1 MNKYSDRDLELSD
14 TDHEHKVY
22 KTSKFSKKHKF
33 HKSKSRSRSRD
44 DTDIENDDFE
54 FTNDPEELVYIKEFN
69 MNDMMPRTVDD
80 KGTKIVVIGK
90 PGCFA
95 PGTKVLMY
103 DGNLK
108 NVEDVKIGDVL
119 MGDDNTPRNVLE
131 LYHDFDEMF
140 DIIPIRGSSYTVN
153 KKHDLVLISKGYSR
167 YKKQYPRDFTI
178 EISVEEYLNKST
190 DWKKNFHCFRST
202 GINCWTDKKHLIDPY
217 LLGLW
222 LGDGTSSTSEITNID
237 QEILDFCKEYA
248 DNNNLRFNKRAKN
261 AKYSYRFSAVDDEH
275 YNRLLKSLR
284 EYNLLK
290 NKHIPNDYKISS
302 EETRLKIL
310 AGLLDTDGWYDKKNY
325 GFDIIQKNERLA
337 DDIIF
342 IAKSLGYT
350 AVKKECVKSCVYK
363 EKRVSGTYYRIFI
376 HGNNLNKIPT
386 KVLRKQAEEKIM
398 KKDSHTCSFSVIPK
412 GQGEYFGFS
421 LDNNRRFLLGSFE
434 VCRNTGKSSLIQDIV
449 AHKAHIIPVSQIF
462 SGTEESNHF
471 YSEKFPPITIYNKL
485 DMTAVKQ
492 FIDRQDNA
500 KKFLKNPWALQIIDD
515 CTDNPR
521 ILKDPVFQAY
531 YKNGRHWK
539 MLHILSLQY
548 CLDVSPAI
556 RTCIDYTFILKEGSK
571 LTREKL
577 WKNYGSCIED
587 FADFC
592 QLMDQLT
599 NDFTALVINNRAT
612 SNKLEDCV
620 FYYKADLS
628 RVPVNWKFG
637 SGSFWQYNHDRFN
650 ANFVESF
657 Y

>member
-33 HKSKSRSRSRD
+33 HKSKSRSLSRD

-103 DGNLK
+103 DGNIK
-108 NVEDVKIGDVL
+108 NVEDVKVGDVL
-119 MGDDNTPRNVLE
+119 MGDDNTSRNVLE
-131 LYHDFDEMF
+131 LYHDFEEMF
-140 DIIPIRGSSYTVN
+140 DIIPTKGETYTVN
-153 KKHDLVLISKGYSR
+153 KKHDLVLVSTGYNNIEKGT
-167 YKKQYPRDFTI
+167 QVI
-178 EISVEEYLNKST
+178 ISVNDYLEKSDT
-190 DWKKNFHCFRST
+190 WKRRFKLIKSSGVEWPT
-202 GINCWTDKKHLIDPY
+202 KEVSIDPY

-222 LGDGTSSTSEITNID
+222 LGDGTSATSEITNID
-237 QEILDFCKEYA
+237 EEVLYFCRQYA
-248 DNNNLRFNKRAKN
+248 SINNLRFDKKSQND
-261 AKYSYRFSAVDDEH
+261 KYSYRFSAIDKEH
-275 YNRLLKSLR
+275 YNCLLKYLR
-284 EYNLLK
+284 GYNLIN
-290 NKHIPNDYKISS
+290 NKHIPFDYKINDRES
-302 EETRLKIL
+302 RLQLL
-310 AGLLDTDGWYDKKNY
+310 AGIIDTDGYLDHRTNNY
-325 GFDIIQKNERLA
+325 DIIQKNEKLL

-342 IAKSLGYT
+342 IARSLGFS
-350 AVKKECVKSCVYK
+350 ANKKVCEKSCVYK
-363 EKRVSGTYYRIFI
+363 GEIKTGTYYRCCIYGYGVEEI
-376 HGNNLNKIPT
+376 PCKI
-386 KVLRKQAEEKIM
+386 LRKQIKSNDTRN
-398 KKDSHTCSFSVIPK
+398 KNNLVSGFTVVSK

-421 LDNNRRFLLGSFE
+421 LDKNRLFLLGSFDI
-434 VCRNTGKSSLIQDIV
+434 VKNTGKSSLIQDIV

>member
-44 DTDIENDDFE
+44 DTDVENDDFE

-69 MNDMMPRTVDD
+69 MNDMMPRTVED

-90 PGCFA
+90 PG
-95 PGTKVLMY
+95 
-103 DGNLK
+103 
-108 NVEDVKIGDVL
+108 
-119 MGDDNTPRNVLE
+119 
-131 LYHDFDEMF
+131 
-140 DIIPIRGSSYTVN
+140 
-153 KKHDLVLISKGYSR
+153 
-167 YKKQYPRDFTI
+167 
-178 EISVEEYLNKST
+178 
-190 DWKKNFHCFRST
+190 
-202 GINCWTDKKHLIDPY
+202 
-217 LLGLW
+217 
-222 LGDGTSSTSEITNID
+222 
-237 QEILDFCKEYA
+237 
-248 DNNNLRFNKRAKN
+248 
-261 AKYSYRFSAVDDEH
+261 
-275 YNRLLKSLR
+275 
-284 EYNLLK
+284 
-290 NKHIPNDYKISS
+290 
-302 EETRLKIL
+302 
-310 AGLLDTDGWYDKKNY
+310 
-325 GFDIIQKNERLA
+325 
-337 DDIIF
+337 
-342 IAKSLGYT
+342 
-350 AVKKECVKSCVYK
+350 
-363 EKRVSGTYYRIFI
+363 
-376 HGNNLNKIPT
+376 
-386 KVLRKQAEEKIM
+386 
-398 KKDSHTCSFSVIPK
+398 
-412 GQGEYFGFS
+412 
-421 LDNNRRFLLGSFE
+421 
-434 VCRNTGKSSLIQDIV
+434 TGKSSLIQDIV

-471 YSEKFPPITIYNKL
+471 YSEKFPPISIYNKL
-485 DMTAVKQ
+485 DMGAVKQ

-637 SGSFWQYNHDRFN
+637 AGSFWQYNHDRFN
-650 ANFVESF
+650 SNFVESF